1 MNKVILK
8 VSGMCCVDEVNAIK
22 KQMKAKI
29 SSDRLNFD
37 LISEKLTIDITGIV
51 ITDKEI
57 IQIIKKSGFTAILWS
72 NYIKR
77 ANTETLFEKYKFLCL
92 SISSFVFLLLGYTY
106 HAYKYDFIIALSG
119 GEYSYN
125 HSYPLLTIILYC
137 VSIILGGWVVFPKAI
152 IAILRF
158 RADMNLLMVIAV
170 IGAILLQQWF
180 EAAAVCALFS
190 LALLLESWSIGKAR
204 NAINS
209 LMSLAPDKASIY
221 TCCNKIIEKSL
232 KDISVGTI
240 CIVKPG
246 EKIAF
251 DGKIINGSTYI
262 NEAPITGEST
272 PVQKSVDDNVYAG
285 TINGD
290 SSIEFK
296 IEKEAKD
303 STLSRIIGMIED
315 AQSKRAKTERWI
327 EKFAAKYTPTMILI
341 AIFIAIVPPLFF
353 HGDWTRWIYE
363 SLVILVI
370 ACPCALVI
378 STPVSIVAGLSS
390 SARNGVLIKGG
401 VYLEAPYNTKVIA
414 FDKTGTLTNGKPS
427 IINII
432 TLGNHS
438 EEQIVST
445 AASLE
450 MYSSHPLAKA
460 IMSYTIEKNIDYKKP
475 DAYKILPGKGAEG
488 VIDEKYYWI
497 GSHKYLHERLNKKEV
512 CLVHDIA
519 KQFESKSQSIIV
531 IGCEDH
537 ICGLI
542 SVSDRIKPEAKSV
555 IQALKDLNIKKIIM
569 LTGDNTA
576 TAAAVARELDI
587 DFKAELLPDE
597 KVNYVTYLA
606 SKYNNIVMV
615 GDGINDAPAMAKAN
629 YSIAM
634 GTVGSDV
641 AIETADIALMS
652 DDLTKIPWLINHS
665 KRVINIVKQN
675 IYFAVGIKII
685 FISLAITGFATLW
698 MAIAADMGASLLVIF
713 NGLRLLKIK

>member
-1 MNKVILK
+1 MD
-8 VSGMCCVDEVNAIK
+8 S
-22 KQMKAKI
+22 KI
-29 SSDRLNFD
+29 NSDRLHFD
-37 LISEKLTIDITGIV
+37 LITEKLIIDVTDTM

-57 IQIIKKSGFTAILWS
+57 IQIIKKSGFTAVLWE
-72 NYIKR
+72 NYIRSTNKG
-77 ANTETLFEKYKFLCL
+77 TLFNKYKSSYL
-92 SISSFVFLLLGYTY
+92 SIGSFLFLLLGYTY
-106 HAYKYDFIIALSG
+106 HLYKYDFITALSG

-137 VSIILGGWVVFPKAI
+137 TSIILGGWVVFPKAI
-152 IAILRF
+152 TAILRF

-221 TCCNKIIEKSL
+221 SCCNNIIEKDL

-240 CIVKPG
+240 CLVKPG

-272 PVQKSVDDNVYAG
+272 PVKKNIDDKVYAG

-290 SSIEFK
+290 SSIDFK

-315 AQSKRAKTERWI
+315 AQSKRATTEKWI
-327 EKFAAKYTPTMILI
+327 EKFAAKYTPSMILI
-341 AIFIAIVPPLFF
+341 AICIAIVPPLFF
-353 HGDWTRWIYE
+353 HGDWTRWVYE

-401 VYLEAPYNTKVIA
+401 VYLEAPCNTKVIA
-414 FDKTGTLTNGKPS
+414 FDKTGTLTEGQPS
-427 IINII
+427 IVNII
-432 TLGNHS
+432 ALGNHS
-438 EEQIVST
+438 KKQIVST

-450 MYSSHPLAKA
+450 MYSNHPLAKA
-460 IMSYTIEKNIDYKKP
+460 IMDYTIKNKINYKKP
-475 DAYKILPGKGAEG
+475 DSYKILQGKGAEG
-488 VIDEKYYWI
+488 FIDDKYYWI
-497 GSHKYLHERLNKKEV
+497 GSHKYLHERLDKNEV
-512 CLVHDIA
+512 CLIHEIA
-519 KQFESKSQSIIV
+519 NEFESNSQSIIV
-531 IGCEDH
+531 IGCENH

-542 SVSDRIKPEAKSV
+542 SISDKIKPEAKSV
-555 IQALKDLNIKKIIM
+555 IQAIKDLNIKKIIM
-569 LTGDNTA
+569 LTGDNKGS
-576 TAAAVARELDI
+576 AAAVAKELDI
-587 DFKAELLPDE
+587 DFRAELLPDE
-597 KVNYVTYLA
+597 KVNYVTELA
-606 SKYNNIVMV
+606 NKYNNIVMV

-652 DDLTKIPWLINHS
+652 DDLTKIPWLIRHS

-675 IYFAVGIKII
+675 IYFAVGIKIV

-698 MAIAADMGASLLVIF
+698 MAIVADMGASLLVIF